1 MSFNCDECSKTF
13 TLKKNLKRHEEMV
26 HGKKRSDF
34 LELKGVSK
42 SNPCGF
48 CGMNFSRM
56 DNLNEHI
63 KRAHLDENDKFT
75 CKYCGRIYDRKFNMN
90 RHEKTCKYNKD

>member
-1 MSFNCDECSKTF
+1 ME
-13 TLKKNLKRHEEMV
+13 

-34 LELKGVSK
+34 LEPNVVLKT
-42 SNPCGF
+42 NTCDF

-63 KRAHLDENDKFT
+63 KRAHLNENDKFT
-75 CKYCGRIYDRKFNMN
+75 CKYCGRNFDRKFNMN
-90 RHEKTCKYNKD
+90 RHEKTCKSNNDLFNI